1 MDDDVYVNV
10 KELIRILNIFKDSQP
25 VYFGRS
31 GTTPEAP
38 RTVLKG
44 QCSYI
49 IRSAHVS
56 ILLGHC
62 MEQSLST
69 SDMGWFLVYFCRST
83 GMTLLLEECTVSIE
97 QC

>member
-44 QCSYI
+44 QCSYVI
-49 IRSAHVS
+49 KSAHVS

-62 MEQSLST
+62 
-69 SDMGWFLVYFCRST
+69 
-83 GMTLLLEECTVSIE
+83 IE
-97 QC
+97 QYSWNSTTSLAPQI

>member
-49 IRSAHVS
+49 IKSAHVS
-56 ILLGHC
+56 ILLGDS
-62 MEQSLST
+62 MLGIAQSLST

-83 GMTLLLEECTVSIE
+83 SGRTRRSL
-97 QC
+97 

>member
-44 QCSYI
+44 QCSCI
-49 IRSAHVS
+49 IGSAQPMSPYCWGAVWNS
-56 ILLGHC
+56 IFGIA
-62 MEQSLST
+62 QSLST
-69 SDMGWFLVYFCRST
+69 SDKVVSCIKLMFL
-83 GMTLLLEECTVSIE
+83 
-97 QC
+97 

>member
-49 IRSAHVS
+49 IRSAQPMSPYCWGTVY
-56 ILLGHC
+56 GTVG
-62 MEQSLST
+62 ME
-69 SDMGWFLVYFCRST
+69 
-83 GMTLLLEECTVSIE
+83 
-97 QC
+97 

>member
-31 GTTPEAP
+31 GTTPDA
-38 RTVLKG
+38 VLKG

-49 IRSAHVS
+49 IKSAHVS

-62 MEQSLST
+62 MEQYAWNST
-69 SDMGWFLVYFCRST
+69 KS
-83 GMTLLLEECTVSIE
+83 
-97 QC
+97 

>member
-1 MDDDVYVNV
+1 MYVNM

-25 VYFGRS
+25 VYFGHS

-56 ILLGHC
+56 TLLGHC
-62 MEQSLST
+62 IWNSRHGIAQSLST
-69 SDMGWFLVYFCRST
+69 SNIESLCFTKRD
-83 GMTLLLEECTVSIE
+83 TVNL
-97 QC
+97 

>member
-10 KELIRILNIFKDSQP
+10 KELIRILNVFKDSQP

-31 GTTPEAP
+31 GTAP

-44 QCSYI
+44 QCSYV
-49 IRSAHVS
+49 IRSAHVF

-62 MEQSLST
+62 MEQYSWNSTKSLAPQ
-69 SDMGWFLVYFCRST
+69 
-83 GMTLLLEECTVSIE
+83 I
-97 QC
+97 